1 VNDILQTVREFFT
14 AERAAVFA
22 RAALIVV
29 VGFAIARLA
38 GRWSRR
44 AIGRRGDPQR
54 AELVGRLVN
63 WALAIGA
70 LAAALQ
76 ELGFKLGVLL
86 GAAGVFTVAVGFAS
100 QTTLSNLISGF
111 FLFGERPFSVGDMIE
126 VEGVTGEV
134 LSVDMMSTKLRALD
148 NRYVRI
154 PNEAIVKTKVVNL
167 TRFPIRR
174 TDLRLAVARDQ
185 DFVELRD
192 LLLEVADRN
201 PLALDE
207 PSPQVTLEKLGDLSL
222 EVQLS
227 AWGETARLDKL
238 KASLTAEVQ
247 QAMLT
252 AKVKLPVP
260 VLGAAGQ
267 R

>member
-1 VNDILQTVREFFT
+1 VTEILATVREYFT
-14 AERAAVFA
+14 AERVGVFA
-22 RAALIVV
+22 RAAVIVF
-29 VGFAIARLA
+29 VGFVIARFA
-38 GRWSRR
+38 GRWSRIT
-44 AIGRRGDPQR
+44 IGRRGDPQR

-63 WALAIGA
+63 WTLAIAA

-174 TDLRLAVARDQ
+174 TDLRLAIARDEN
-185 DFVELRD
+185 FVKVRD
-192 LLLEVADRN
+192 LLLAIADRN

-207 PSPQVTLEKLGDLSL
+207 PSPQVTLEKVGELSL
-222 EVQLS
+222 EIQLS

-238 KASLTAEVQ
+238 RAALSAEVQ
-247 QAMLT
+247 EGLLS
-252 AKVKLPVP
+252 AKVKLPLP
-260 VLGAAGQ
+260 MLAAAGQ